1 MSLLE
6 TLLYGMAAN
15 DLGGLDAHAA
25 RAVVEQL
32 ATSEPGRIAAL
43 DATAA
48 LHDDQRLR
56 EEIAGALRM
65 VKSTGAVAIDDALLG
80 AMRLV
85 TFDRGA
91 GRIRVGDVA
100 IDAPML
106 TAMAGTDAVV
116 GETKFR
122 SLDGDEKMRRGVE
135 TDAQDE
141 QSNL

>member
-6 TLLYGMAAN
+6 ALLSGMAAN
-15 DLGGLDAHAA
+15 DLGGLDADAA
-25 RAVVEQL
+25 RAIVEQL
-32 ATSEPGRIAAL
+32 TTSEPGRIAAL

-56 EEIAGALRM
+56 EEIMGALRM
-65 VKSTGAVAIDDALLG
+65 VKSTGAVAIDDALFD

-100 IDAPML
+100 IEAPML
-106 TAMAGTDAVV
+106 REMAGTDAVA
-116 GETKFR
+116 GETKYR
-122 SLDGDEKMRRGVE
+122 SLDSDEKMRRGVD
-135 TDAQDE
+135 TGAQDE